1 MLNKLSKG
9 IVEWQIQRK
18 YLSNEEREL
27 YEYAYEVL
35 INQII
40 NIIKYNINILNR
52 RICRCMFFSKY
63 S

>member
-40 NIIKYNINILNR
+40 NIIAAIL
-52 RICRCMFFSKY
+52 IAVFMHALIHVFVFLV
-63 S
+63 